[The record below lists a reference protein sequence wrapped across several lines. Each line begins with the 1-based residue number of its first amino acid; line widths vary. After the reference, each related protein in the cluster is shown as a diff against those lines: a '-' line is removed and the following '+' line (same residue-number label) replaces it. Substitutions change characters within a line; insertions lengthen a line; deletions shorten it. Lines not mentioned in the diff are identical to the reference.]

1 MRAGRVLRQI
11 VIARLKAQVPALTAV
26 VDNATEGTAYPFA
39 TMGPS
44 NWVPAD
50 AECIKARDYS
60 LQIDIWH
67 NHTNKGVTED
77 IVDDV
82 AAALDGFADTL
93 RLTMHPIQVRQA
105 FTQDDP
111 DGMTKHG
118 IVLIEA
124 MVESDG

>member
-11 VIARLKAQVPALTAV
+11 IIARIADQVPALTAV
-26 VDNATEGTAYPFA
+26 VDNAKEGTVYPFA
-39 TMGPS
+39 SMGPS
-44 NWVPAD
+44 NWIPAD
-50 AECIKARDYS
+50 AECIVARDYS

-67 NHTNKGVTED
+67 NHTSKGATED

-93 RLTMHPIQVRQA
+93 RLTMHPIRVRQV
-105 FTQDDP
+105 FTLDDP

-118 IVLIEA
+118 IVRIEA
-124 MVESDG
+124 MVDRD

>member
-11 VIARLKAQVPALTAV
+11 VIARIADQVPALTAV
-26 VDNATEGTAYPFA
+26 VDRATEGTIYPFA
-39 TMGPS
+39 SMGPS
-44 NWVPAD
+44 NWIPAD
-50 AECIKARDYS
+50 AECIVARDYS

-67 NHTNKGVTED
+67 NHTSKGATED

-93 RLTMHPIQVRQA
+93 RLTMHPIRVRQA
-105 FTQDDP
+105 FTLDDP

-118 IVLIEA
+118 IVRIEA
-124 MVESDG
+124 MVERD

>member
-11 VIARLKAQVPALTAV
+11 IIARIADQVPSLTAV
-26 VDNATEGTAYPFA
+26 VDRATEGTAYPYA
-39 TMGPS
+39 TLGAS
-44 NWVPAD
+44 YWTDDSV
-50 AECIKARDYS
+50 ECIVARDYS

-67 NHTNKGVTED
+67 NHTSKGATED

-93 RLTMHPIQVRQA
+93 RLTMHPIRVRQA
-105 FTQDDP
+105 FTLDDP

-118 IVLIEA
+118 IVRIEA
-124 MVESDG
+124 MVERD